1 MKTLHVLK
9 LTLLVSFLSIG
20 MAMTRTKFVRE
31 MQEGFGP
38 IEGTIGVT
46 LIEFSAFSYDQDD
59 LEMEVSDV

>member
-1 MKTLHVLK
+1 
-9 LTLLVSFLSIG
+9 